1 MEELK
6 KKIEAMTPH
15 NAFLTYVGAN
25 ALVLLLFL
33 FAGMVATEGAPVTI
47 SGIDVM
53 FGKSFFGMAK
63 ITFGFGGILCIL
75 GVIALIA
82 SIVVV
87 FQKKVADY
95 RISVTAFALFFIGA
109 LTLKA
114 HASSS
119 FGAKESGS
127 ANASALFWVLL
138 IVMAA
143 IAGFA
148 YLRGNAPVEL
158 NKK

>member
-15 NAFLTYVGAN
+15 NAFLTYVGAS
-25 ALVLLLFL
+25 AIVLLLFL
-33 FAGMVATEGAPVTI
+33 FAGMVSTDGMPITI
-47 SGIDVM
+47 NGFNVM
-53 FGKSFFGMAK
+53 FGKSFYGMAK

-75 GVIALIA
+75 AVIALIA
-82 SIVVV
+82 SIVVT

-95 RISVTAFALFFIGA
+95 RISAAAFVLFFIGA
-109 LTLKA
+109 FTMKGKA
-114 HASSS
+114 SA
-119 FGAKESGS
+119 FGQSESGS
-127 ANASALFWVLL
+127 VSASALYWILLVVL
-138 IVMAA
+138 AA